1 MPDHNKV
8 TACVDHSRFADYVTD
23 YGAWAAQRMGTL
35 LDLLHVLDRHPET
48 AASSS
53 DHSGAI
59 GMGAQD
65 DLLRELAESER
76 QTLLSARERGRTLLA
91 RLRQRALDAGATE
104 VDIRQRL
111 GELTQ
116 TLVEQA
122 PAIGLL
128 VLGRRG
134 ASAEQSGRD
143 IGRHVEAIVRAL
155 HIPILTVTDAF
166 TPPQRV
172 LIAYDGGSMTR
183 RAVEWVGAQPLLAGL
198 DITVCMAST
207 PSAQTEKA
215 LDWARQT
222 LQSRGM
228 TAQAL
233 ARAGDPESVI
243 SAVLKEQ
250 NIDLLIMGAYSHSPV
265 RKLLLGSKTADLLR
279 ASTIPT
285 LLLR

>member
-1 MPDHNKV
+1 MQDRNKIM
-8 TACVDHSRFADYVTD
+8 ACVDDSRFADYVTD
-23 YGAWAAQRMGTL
+23 YAAWAAQRMGAL

-59 GMGAQD
+59 GLGTQD
-65 DLLRELAESER
+65 DLLQELAESER

-91 RLRQRALDAGATE
+91 RQRQRALDAGVIE

-116 TLVEQA
+116 TLVEQS
-122 PAIGLL
+122 PGIGLL

-134 ASAEQSGRD
+134 TSAERSGRD

-155 HIPILTVTDAF
+155 QTPILAVTDAF
-166 TPPQRV
+166 KPPRRV

-183 RAVEWVGAQPLLAGL
+183 RAVEWVAAQPLLAGL
-198 DITVCMAST
+198 DISVCMAA
-207 PSAQTEKA
+207 PASAQTEKA

-222 LQSRGM
+222 LQSRGI
-228 TAQAL
+228 TAQAT
-233 ARAGDPESVI
+233 ARPGDPEGVI
-243 SAVLKEQ
+243 SVVLKEQ
-250 NIDLLIMGAYSHSPV
+250 DIDLLVMGAYSHSPL

-279 ASTIPT
+279 ASTTPT
-285 LLLR
+285 LMVR